1 MDTNGG
7 TIPNASVVVQG
18 IAPGDRFTTQTNG
31 YGFFQ
36 ISGVNAEVSYRLT
49 VSAKGFGD
57 WSLPSVTLTPGQFL
71 DVTGI
76 TLAVTDTVTVQ
87 AAFSTEEI
95 ATQQVDLETKQEPS
109 VFCLCSMPS
118 KIRTPCRWARN

>member
-1 MDTNGG
+1 M
-7 TIPNASVVVQG
+7 NAG
-18 IAPGDRFTTQTNG
+18 
-31 YGFFQ
+31 
-36 ISGVNAEVSYRLT
+36 VSYRLI

-95 ATQQVDLETKQEPS
+95 ATQQVNLETKQRAFGVLPMFYA
-109 VFCLCSMPS
+109 V
-118 KIRTPCRWARN
+118 